1 MGMTDKI
8 FPFAFGLVL
17 YYEVT
22 ECGPPLKDW
31 LGEDNLSA
39 KHLNP
44 SRINK
49 MMLNHE
55 VVVELEEIFSRR

>member
-1 MGMTDKI
+1 MTDEI
-8 FPFAFGLVL
+8 FPFAFGLAL
-17 YYEVT
+17 YHEVR

-31 LGEDNLSA
+31 LRGDDLSA
-39 KHLNP
+39 KHLNL

-55 VVVELEEIFSRR
+55 VVVELEQTFSRR